1 MAMGRRLV
9 GEHDRTAE
17 KQVRAGPYDCRL
29 KQTTRKDYDSRK
41 TKLGSPGQQQH
52 METRDQNKH
61 RNMCMKT

>member
-41 TKLGSPGQQQH
+41 TKLGSRP
-52 METRDQNKH
+52 
-61 RNMCMKT
+61 